1 MAFNCDVLV
10 VGAGPAGIAAA
21 LTLHTSGKRVI
32 VIDKAEFPRDKCCGD
47 GLTTGALRLLDELG
61 FDPNTVASWRQ
72 CDAVWLRSPRGRE
85 MMMPLPRNSGQFA
98 AIAPRLELDN
108 ALVVHA
114 RARGI
119 EVRENHEF
127 AALTQNDDHV
137 VVEIEGRES
146 ITCRH
151 VVAADGMW
159 SPVRK
164 SLGLSTAGYLGEW
177 HAFRQYA
184 DNVTGPAKDRLYVWF
199 EKDLLPGYAWSF
211 PLTNGR
217 VNIGFGILRGGKYS
231 VQDMKQLWPELLA
244 RPHIAAALGASAV
257 LVDRH
262 TAWPI
267 HTRAGDDCAAGR
279 WLGAVCRRRGVRYR
293 HAHRRRH
300 RPSVAQ
306 WRARRAGN
314 HCMRRQEPGVAA
326 VSISKVAPATFIRRP
341 PHVASARVCFAQPA
355 DGERCATSCKPHQL
369 DATQLCP
376 LDVRRRTARRR
387 VHAAPLAPRLPQA
400 IWRLRQLAPK
410 LSGHYGRA
418 HAHSPNRTTR
428 YRTPDHARGHG
439 RRFVPPLGR
448 SSV

>member
-1 MAFNCDVLV
+1 MAKNSILSAVAFNCDVLV

-21 LTLHTSGKRVI
+21 LKLHSSGKRVI

-61 FDPNTVASWRQ
+61 FDPSTVASWRQ
-72 CDAVWLRSPRGRE
+72 CDDVWLRSPRGRE
-85 MMMPLPRNSGQFA
+85 IVMPLPRNSGQFA
-98 AIAPRLELDN
+98 AIAPRIELDN
-108 ALVVHA
+108 SLVKLA

-119 EVRENHEF
+119 EVRENSEF

-137 VVEIEGRES
+137 MVEIEGHGS

-184 DNVTGPAKDRLYVWF
+184 DNVDGPAKDRLYVWF

-217 VNIGFGILRGGKYS
+217 VNIGFGILRGGKHS
-231 VQDMKQLWPELLA
+231 VQDMKQLWPEILA
-244 RPHIAAALGASAV
+244 RPHIAAALGANAM

-267 HTRAGDDCAAGR
+267 PARVTTAPLGTGRVLFVGDAACVTDTLTGEGIGQALLSGVLAARAISECGDSSQVT
-279 WLGAVCRRRGVRYR
+279 LQSRYR
-293 HAHRRRH
+293 KLLKQHLFADHRMSAFLGFVLRRPLMASGAL
-300 RPSVAQ
+300 RVASLTS
-306 WRARRAGN
+306 WSRSNFARW
-314 HCMRRQEPGVAA
+314 MFEDEPRAA
-326 VSISKVAPATFIRRP
+326 VFTPRRWHRGFLKRSGAFADSP
-341 PHVASARVCFAQPA
+341 PR
-355 DGERCATSCKPHQL
+355 
-369 DATQLCP
+369 
-376 LDVRRRTARRR
+376 
-387 VHAAPLAPRLPQA
+387 
-400 IWRLRQLAPK
+400 
-410 LSGHYGRA
+410 
-418 HAHSPNRTTR
+418 
-428 YRTPDHARGHG
+428 
-439 RRFVPPLGR
+439 
-448 SSV
+448 